1 MATLIILLRLIDI
14 HSDHVLQF
22 LNVILLY
29 KVMVQPLQMFPFFLS
44 LSVSMWFYFPV
55 YHACC
60 GSSGRKLLSLSL
72 TCLCE
77 PVDVSLVFYHRLS
90 L

>member
-29 KVMVQPLQMFPFFLS
+29 KFMVQPLQIFLGFFCLLASACSFIFLCIMLDVGLIWKKAPF
-44 LSVSMWFYFPV
+44 SV
-55 YHACC
+55 
-60 GSSGRKLLSLSL
+60 L

-77 PVDVSLVFYHRLS
+77 LIDA
-90 L
+90 

>member
-44 LSVSMWFYFPV
+44 LSVSM
-55 YHACC
+55 
-60 GSSGRKLLSLSL
+60 
-72 TCLCE
+72 
-77 PVDVSLVFYHRLS
+77 
-90 L
+90 

>member
-29 KVMVQPLQMFPFFLS
+29 KFMVQLLQIFPFFCL
-44 LSVSMWFYFPV
+44 LVSACSFIFLCIMLDIGLMWKKVPCPV
-55 YHACC
+55 
-60 GSSGRKLLSLSL
+60 L

-77 PVDVSLVFYHRLS
+77 LIDV
-90 L
+90 

>member
-1 MATLIILLRLIDI
+1 MATLIILLQLIDI

-29 KVMVQPLQMFPFFLS
+29 KFMVQLLQIFPFFYL
-44 LSVSMWFYFPV
+44 LVSACSFIFLCIMLDVGLMRKKAPFPV
-55 YHACC
+55 
-60 GSSGRKLLSLSL
+60 L

-77 PVDVSLVFYHRLS
+77 LIDV
-90 L
+90 